1 MREQGMVVNKKLIH
15 SIMRELGIQGL
26 PGPRNTTVVKHL
38 LADLVARN
46 LRFEQGLLVV
56 IDGGKALAAGTASS
70 APLVEPLTQRSDNGG
85 TVQASA

>member
-26 PGPRNTTVVKHL
+26 PGLRNTTVVKHL

-46 LRFEQGLLVV
+46 LHFEQGLLVV
-56 IDGGKALAAGTASS
+56 IDGGKALAAGTA
-70 APLVEPLTQRSDNGG
+70 
-85 TVQASA
+85 